1 MSNEYDTS
9 EEPLGSRAVKVLYN
23 NASNLDDAVND
34 VESETWVDRPPF
46 NRVRKTLFGYSQDFN
61 RFLVASGFEVQ
72 HLTYTDGV
80 PLQVDRASQF
90 IDRAGLVYRV
100 KLPANFPVMLSGNWA
115 TDQTLLLDVGD
126 QSLRVALANSS
137 DWSIGAGLVGRA
149 IRHINSPT
157 ELDTLAGRYNGD
169 IVYYVGVPNAND
181 MPFNTGYDHFKW
193 VSGTAYARDG
203 YLIFGTTPSGRWV
216 RQVTTNQQTL
226 PAALS
231 AWLPANTKVY
241 GTGSLGRAYT
251 TLNVEALWKTQEVGG
266 IVNYYVDGVNGLDSN
281 NGAVN
286 APFKTISAAIAAGS
300 VGVIWVKPGTYYES
314 LGNVIGTTV
323 QRDIQ
328 IRTFTG
334 NQDVL
339 IRNTFDPAALVWTL
353 ETGSTYKATISSTV
367 YRVLDLSLT
376 DVLGDRKDFKKQTS
390 IANVNA
396 NPGSWYYDSGTGI
409 VYVRRFSNTAPGSD
423 ILIPK
428 ASTNCQINANR
439 ALFLRNLTFEGGGG
453 LTALTDGTSRPRF
466 YLLNCIIKYAA
477 NDGVRTLGGSCYS
490 QGCIV
495 ARSGLDNFNYH
506 DSGSLLSRAVEID
519 CVSYGAG
526 DLAAKGDSV
535 VGDTQNASSMH
546 DAGSVLRVNG
556 RYYESYGPVIPDTTS
571 AVSYNV
577 GVECFNSVGL
587 TTQNVTWY
595 ANGDMTLIDCSSR
608 GSTTDAKAEGA
619 GVIKIRNFMSQ
630 GVYSGAVVRI

>member
-1 MSNEYDTS
+1 MTTYNTGNPVPSADARDRYDNTQTFDELLNGPAGEYLNR
-9 EEPLGSRAVKVLYN
+9 LGVSLKSWRGLMQQVTDYLLAQ
-23 NASNLDDAVND
+23 
-34 VESETWVDRPPF
+34 
-46 NRVRKTLFGYSQDFN
+46 GYEAIF
-61 RFLVASGFEVQ
+61 
-72 HLTYTDGV
+72 LTYGAGVIVERQTQIVQRDGE
-80 PLQVDRASQF
+80 L
-90 IDRAGLVYRV
+90 YRV
-100 KLPANFPVMLSGNWA
+100 KDAADLPLTLTGTWA
-115 TDQTLLLDVGD
+115 TDAPKLLAIGD
-126 QSLRVALANSS
+126 AILRLALANSA
-137 DWSIGAGLVGRA
+137 DPTLGATLVGKA
-149 IRHINSPT
+149 IRYVDVLT
-157 ELDTLAGRYNGD
+157 DLDTRIGRYAGD
-169 IVYYVGVPNAND
+169 IVYWTGTPSATNP
-181 MPFNTGYDHFKW
+181 PFNTGFSHYKW
-193 VSGTAYARDG
+193 VLGTTYARNG
-203 YLIFGTTPSGRWV
+203 YSIMGTTSSGRWI
-216 RQVTTNQQTL
+216 RQEENNSQLSL
-226 PAALS
+226 PTALTS
-231 AWLPANTKVY
+231 WLPANTKVY
-241 GTGSLGRAYT
+241 GTGSLGRAFT
-251 TLNVEALWKTQEVGG
+251 TLGVEDLWKTQEVAG

-286 APFKTISAAIAAGS
+286 APFKTIGAAIAAGS

-453 LTALTDGTSRPRF
+453 LAALTDGTSRPRF

-546 DAGSVLRVNG
+546 DAGSILRING
-556 RYYESYGPVIPDTTS
+556 RYYDSYGPVIPDTSS

-577 GVECFNSVGL
+577 GVEAYSSLGL

-595 ANGDMTLIDCSSR
+595 SNGSMYLVDCSSR
-608 GSTTDAKAEGA
+608 LSTTDIRAEGA
-619 GVIKIRNFMSQ
+619 GVVTIKNFMSR
-630 GVYSGAVVRI
+630 GIYSGTVQPM